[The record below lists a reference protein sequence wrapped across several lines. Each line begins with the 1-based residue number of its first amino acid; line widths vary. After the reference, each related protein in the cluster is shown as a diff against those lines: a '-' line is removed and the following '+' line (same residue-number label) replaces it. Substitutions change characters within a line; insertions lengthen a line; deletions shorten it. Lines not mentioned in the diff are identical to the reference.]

1 MERREMEEKVKEVID
16 PVIRDM
22 GLALDYLE
30 LSQMRKRFLLK
41 VFIEKKGGITL
52 DDCEKVSREIEAV
65 LDVEDPI
72 PYSYTLEVSSPGLDR
87 PLRNPADFKRF
98 TGKMVRVVT
107 SRPVENQ
114 TFFIG
119 EIIEAGDDGVVLRL
133 PKNKRVALPH
143 EDISRARLEVT
154 T

>member
-52 DDCEKVSREIEAV
+52 DDCEKVSRE
-65 LDVEDPI
+65 
-72 PYSYTLEVSSPGLDR
+72 
-87 PLRNPADFKRF
+87 K
-98 TGKMVRVVT
+98 
-107 SRPVENQ
+107 
-114 TFFIG
+114 
-119 EIIEAGDDGVVLRL
+119 
-133 PKNKRVALPH
+133 ALIDH
-143 EDISRARLEVT
+143 
-154 T
+154 